1 MSFVSH
7 LFRWLSV
14 FVTYSYV
21 TSHPRFG
28 GLNYKY
34 LLSHSSC
41 RSGIQ
46 EQLTSVVWLQAPLE
60 VAAKMSARAAG
71 QTLGWLRLRLC
82 FQSGSFTCLASQC
95 WLLAG
100 GLVSFPHPSLQRTVG
115 GPDAFPPRA
124 RQTPFQRGVK
134 VTLGTQRCF
143 GRFSQ
148 ILVLYFL
155 FWGGLVFFFFPPN
168 IILTVILECCWGYFF
183 KKES

>member
-1 MSFVSH
+1 MLFISH
-7 LFRWLSV
+7 MFRWLSV
-14 FVTYSYV
+14 FITYSYV

-46 EQLTSVVWLQAPLE
+46 EQLTSVVWLKAPHE
-60 VAAKMSARAAG
+60 VAAKMSARAEG
-71 QTLGWLRLRLC
+71 QTLGLTAAEGLLPEWFIHMPSKSVLVVGRRPC
-82 FQSGSFTCLASQC
+82 FLPSPISPKDCGRAR
-95 WLLAG
+95 WLL
-100 GLVSFPHPSLQRTVG
+100 VS
-115 GPDAFPPRA
+115 PPRA
-124 RQTPFQRGVK
+124 RQKPFQRGAK

-155 FWGGLVFFFFPPN
+155 FWGGLVFFYSP
-168 IILTVILECCWGYFF
+168 LTLY
-183 KKES
+183 